1 MIDIFLSASVPLPN
15 RDRRFFDTADVLAIR
30 EAIKALVEVVLPV
43 GRITCGGH
51 PAITPLLALFVR
63 EAGLRQDRVSIF
75 QSALFEG
82 RMPAELADFVD
93 VRVIPAVGTDREAS
107 LTVMREKMVTSQ
119 RFAAAVVIGG
129 MEGVLEEVDLFVHH
143 HPSAVVLPLAS
154 TGAAAAIIHG
164 KGCYDKKLASELT
177 FPSLFRRKLPLSLVV
192 NSAIRNDN

>member
-1 MIDIFLSASVPLPN
+1 MINVFLSASVPLPS

-30 EAIKALVEVVLPV
+30 EAVKALVEVVLPI

-51 PAITPLLALFVR
+51 PAITPLLALSVR
-63 EAGLRQDRVSIF
+63 EAGLCQDRVTIF

-93 VRVIPAVGTDREAS
+93 VRAIPAVGIDREAS
-107 LTVMREKMVTSQ
+107 LTAMREEMVISQ

-129 MEGVLEEVDLFVHH
+129 MEGVLEEVDLFVRHN
-143 HPSAVVLPLAS
+143 PSAVVLPLAS

-164 KGCYDKKLASELT
+164 KGSYDKGLACELT
-177 FPSLFRRKLPLSLVV
+177 FPSLFRRKLPFS
-192 NSAIRNDN
+192 